1 MSFFT
6 IIIRGLWRRPV
17 RTGLTLLGIAIGI
30 AAVVALVGISRG
42 FEKSWG
48 AGAKQRGIDVV
59 VSTLNSGLTPKPFS
73 TTVRDR
79 VAAIP
84 DVGATCSVFVDLTSV
99 ESASMIMVSAREWGG
114 FSWGNLKLVAGR
126 MPKDAMEPAVVLGQ
140 SAAESLKKKIGDPL
154 QLESKELTV
163 VGIVDGGALV
173 ENGSVV
179 LSLPLFQ
186 EITGNQGRINILD
199 VRAAHEMNE
208 AEMRK
213 LCDRINSA
221 VPEAKA
227 AIASEHIS
235 NSEASRFIRAMSWG
249 TSLLAVLVGVL
260 GVMNTMLM
268 TVFERRQ
275 EMCILL
281 AIGWKRGRITR
292 MILWESAVL
301 GLLGGSL
308 GVLIGVFGAK
318 ILQRLP
324 AVNGLLEPDLS
335 PQLLAISVAISVVV
349 GVFSGLYPAWRSS
362 RLSPSLA
369 LQG

>member
-1 MSFFT
+1 MTFFT
-6 IIIRGLWRRPV
+6 IIVRGLWRRPV
-17 RTGLTLLGIAIGI
+17 RTGLTLVGIAVGI
-30 AAVVALVGISRG
+30 AAVVALVGISQG

-48 AGAKQRGIDVV
+48 AGAKERGIDIV
-59 VSTLNSGLTPKPFS
+59 VSTLSSGLTPKPFS
-73 TTVRDR
+73 TAVRDR
-79 VAAIP
+79 IARMPEVA
-84 DVGATCSVFVDLTSV
+84 ATCSVFVDLTSV
-99 ESASMIMVSAREWGG
+99 ESASMMMVSAREWGG
-114 FSWGNLKLVAGR
+114 FSWNNLKLISGR

-140 SAAESLKKKIGDPL
+140 TAAESLKKKIGDPL

-186 EITGNQGRINILD
+186 EITGNQDKINILD
-199 VRAAHEMNE
+199 VRSALELNE
-208 AEMRK
+208 AGMK
-213 LCDRINSA
+213 QLCEKINRL

-227 AIASEHIS
+227 VIASEHIS

-249 TSLLAVLVGVL
+249 TSLLAVFVGVL

-292 MILWESAVL
+292 MILWESALL
-301 GLLGGSL
+301 GLLGGSV
-308 GVLIGVFGAK
+308 GVVIGVIGAK
-318 ILQRLP
+318 LLERMP
-324 AVNGLLEPDLS
+324 SVHGLLEPDLS
-335 PQLLAISVAISVVV
+335 PQLLFTSVILSVVV
-349 GVFSGLYPAWRSS
+349 GVVSGLYPAWRSS
-362 RLSPSLA
+362 RLAPSQA
-369 LQG
+369 LHG

>member
-1 MSFFT
+1 MTFFT
-6 IIIRGLWRRPV
+6 VITRGLLRRPV
-17 RTGLTLLGIAIGI
+17 RTGLTLGGIAIGI
-30 AAVVALVGISRG
+30 AAVVALVGISKG

-48 AGAKQRGIDVV
+48 AGAKERGIDMV
-59 VSTLNSGLTPKPFS
+59 VSTLGSALTPKPFS
-73 TTVRDR
+73 MAVRDR
-79 VAAIP
+79 IASMPEVA
-84 DVGATCSVFVDLTSV
+84 ATCSVFVDLTSV
-99 ESASMIMVSAREWGG
+99 ENASMMMVSAREWGG
-114 FSWGNLKLVAGR
+114 FSWNNLKLLSGR

-140 SAAESLKKKIGDPL
+140 TAAEALKKKIGDPL

-186 EITGNQGRINILD
+186 QITGNEGKINILD
-199 VRAAHEMNE
+199 VRAAGELNE
-208 AEMRK
+208 RQMK
-213 LCDRINSA
+213 QLCEKINHNI
-221 VPEAKA
+221 PEAKA
-227 AIASEHIS
+227 VIASEHIS

-249 TSLLAVLVGVL
+249 TSLLAVLVGVF

-292 MILWESAVL
+292 MILCESALL
-301 GLLGGSL
+301 GLMGGSV
-308 GVLIGVFGAK
+308 GALIGVLGAK
-318 ILQRLP
+318 FLETLP
-324 AVNGLLEPDLS
+324 SVHGLLEPDLS
-335 PQLLAISVAISVVV
+335 ARLILISVAISVVV
-349 GVFSGLYPAWRSS
+349 GVISGLYPAWRSS

>member
-1 MSFFT
+1 MTFFT
-6 IIIRGLWRRPV
+6 IIVRGLLRRPV
-17 RTGLTLLGIAIGI
+17 RTGLTLGGIAIGI
-30 AAVVALVGISRG
+30 SAVVALVGISQG

-48 AGAKQRGIDVV
+48 AGAKERGIDIV
-59 VSTLNSGLTPKPFS
+59 VSTLSSGLTPKPFS
-73 TTVRDR
+73 MTVRDR
-79 VAAIP
+79 IASMPEVS
-84 DVGATCSVFVDLTSV
+84 ATCSVFVDLTSV
-99 ESASMIMVSAREWGG
+99 ESASMMMVSAREWGG
-114 FSWGNLKLVAGR
+114 FSWNNLKLLSGR

-140 SAAESLKKKIGDPL
+140 TAAEALKKKIGDPL

-173 ENGSVV
+173 ENGSVI

-186 EITGNQGRINILD
+186 DITGNQDKINILD
-199 VRAAHEMNE
+199 VRSALELNE
-208 AEMRK
+208 AGMK
-213 LCDRINSA
+213 QLCEKINRL

-227 AIASEHIS
+227 VIASEHIS

-249 TSLLAVLVGVL
+249 TSLLAVFVGVL

-292 MILWESAVL
+292 MILWESALL
-301 GLLGGSL
+301 GLLGGSV
-308 GVLIGVFGAK
+308 GVLIGIVGAK
-318 ILQRLP
+318 MLEKLP
-324 AVNGLLEPDLS
+324 SVHGLLEPDLS
-335 PQLLAISVAISVVV
+335 LQLIVTSVIISVVV
-349 GVFSGLYPAWRSS
+349 GVLSGLYPAWRSS
-362 RLSPSLA
+362 RLTPSLA

>member
-1 MSFFT
+1 MTFFT
-6 IIIRGLWRRPV
+6 IIVRGLSRRPV
-17 RTGLTLLGIAIGI
+17 RTGLTLVGIAIGI
-30 AAVVALVGISRG
+30 AAVVALVGISQG

-48 AGAKQRGIDVV
+48 AGAKERGIDIV

-73 TTVRDR
+73 MAVRDR
-79 VAAIP
+79 IAKMPEVA
-84 DVGATCSVFVDLTSV
+84 ATCSVFVDLTSV
-99 ESASMIMVSAREWGG
+99 ESASMMMVSAREWGG
-114 FSWGNLKLVAGR
+114 FSWNNLKLVSGR

-140 SAAESLKKKIGDPL
+140 TAAEALKKKIGDPL

-186 EITGNQGRINILD
+186 EITGNEGKINILD
-199 VRAAHEMNE
+199 VRAAQSLDKAGMK
-208 AEMRK
+208 K
-213 LCDRINSA
+213 LCAKINSV
-221 VPEAKA
+221 VPEARA
-227 AIASEHIS
+227 VIASEHIS
-235 NSEASRFIRAMSWG
+235 DSEASRFIRAMSWG

-281 AIGWKRGRITR
+281 AIGWQRGRITR
-292 MILWESAVL
+292 MILWESALL
-301 GLLGGSL
+301 GLLGGCV
-308 GVLIGVFGAK
+308 GVVIGAFGAK
-318 ILQRLP
+318 MLEKLP
-324 AVNGLLEPDLS
+324 SIHGLLEPDPS
-335 PQLLAISVAISVVV
+335 TQLIVMSVIISVVV
-349 GVFSGLYPAWRSS
+349 GVVSGLYPAWRSS
-362 RLSPSLA
+362 RLTPSLA

>member
-1 MSFFT
+1 MTFTT
-6 IIIRGLWRRPV
+6 IITRGLLRRPV
-17 RTGLTLLGIAIGI
+17 RTGLTLAGIAIGI

-48 AGAKQRGIDVV
+48 AGAKERGIDVV
-59 VSTLNSGLTPKPFS
+59 VSTLGSALTPKPFS
-73 TTVRDR
+73 TDVRDR
-79 VAAIP
+79 VARMPEVA
-84 DVGATCSVFVDLTSV
+84 ATCSVFVDLTSV
-99 ESASMIMVSAREWGG
+99 EDASMMMVSAREWGG
-114 FSWGNLKLVAGR
+114 FSWNNLKLLSGR

-140 SAAESLKKKIGDPL
+140 TAAEVLKKKIGDPL

-186 EITGNQGRINILD
+186 EITGNEGKINILD
-199 VRAAHEMNE
+199 VRAAGDLNE
-208 AEMRK
+208 TQMK
-213 LCDRINSA
+213 QLCDQINRV
-221 VPEAKA
+221 VPEARA
-227 AIASEHIS
+227 VPASEHIS

-249 TSLLAVLVGVL
+249 TSLLAVLVGVF

-292 MILWESAVL
+292 MILWESALL
-301 GLLGGSL
+301 GLMGGTVGVLL
-308 GVLIGVFGAK
+308 GVVGAK
-318 ILQRLP
+318 MLEKLP
-324 AVNGLLEPDLS
+324 AVHGLLEPDLS
-335 PQLLAISVAISVVV
+335 MPLLLISVAISVVV
-349 GVFSGLYPAWRSS
+349 GVVSGLYPAWRSS
-362 RLSPSLA
+362 RLPPSLA